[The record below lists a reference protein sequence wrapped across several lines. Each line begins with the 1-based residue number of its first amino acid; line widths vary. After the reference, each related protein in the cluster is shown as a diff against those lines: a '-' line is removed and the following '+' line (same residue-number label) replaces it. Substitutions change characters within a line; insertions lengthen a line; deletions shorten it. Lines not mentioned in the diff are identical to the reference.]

1 MLSSRPE
8 GMRQVGK
15 KSVKRV
21 KRAWIASGGS
31 ANEKQ
36 APVVALGDTCPHCH
50 RPLIEIDHYG
60 ERLIGCI
67 DCNRWTWPGSDK
79 PFMALPE
86 DDLQAL
92 SNLSGA
98 RHKAEDTTP

>member
-1 MLSSRPE
+1 MATVHRD
-8 GMRQVGK
+8 
-15 KSVKRV
+15 
-21 KRAWIASGGS
+21 IADGS
-31 ANEKQ
+31 H
-36 APVVALGDTCPHCH
+36 TRHCPHCH
-50 RPLIEIDHYG
+50 RLLIEIDHYG

-67 DCNRWTWPGSDK
+67 MCNRWGWPGSNE

-92 SNLSGA
+92 SNLSDA